1 MGDKENKAIIEVF
14 RELEQ
19 GYKQGDVDRCIATF
33 YKESVSLIGTAV
45 DEVRLGI
52 EEVRYQFQRDIE
64 QTSFRDLSFS
74 EFQFFFH
81 GNISYSVSDVNFIGE
96 TIEGENF
103 VMKGRSSA
111 MLEKNDGKWLFRHV
125 HSSVPDYDASEGNSF
140 AGIEVRLSVLFMKKR
155 NE

>member
-1 MGDKENKAIIEVF
+1 MNENDKKAIIEVF

-19 GYKQGDVDRCIATF
+19 SYKQGDVDRCIATF
-33 YKESVSLIGTAV
+33 YEENVSLIGTAV

-64 QTSFRDLSFS
+64 QTSFRDLSSS

-96 TIEGENF
+96 TVESEYF
-103 VMKGRSSA
+103 VMKGRYSA
-111 MLEKNDGKWLFRHV
+111 MLEKNNDKWLFRHV
-125 HSSVPDYDASEGNSF
+125 HCSVPDYDASEGNSF
-140 AGIEVRLSVLFMKKR
+140 AG
-155 NE
+155 N

>member
-1 MGDKENKAIIEVF
+1 MNENDKKAIIEVLH
-14 RELEQ
+14 ELEQ
-19 GYKQGDVDRCIATF
+19 GYKLGSVDRLTSAF
-33 YKESVSLIGTAV
+33 HKEDVSLIGTAV

-52 EEVRYQFQRDIE
+52 EEVRYQSQRDIE

-96 TIEGENF
+96 TVEGENF

-140 AGIEVRLSVLFMKKR
+140 AG
-155 NE
+155 N

>member
-1 MGDKENKAIIEVF
+1 MSDKENKAIIEVF

-33 YKESVSLIGTAV
+33 YKENVSLIGTAV
-45 DEVRLGI
+45 DEVRLGN
-52 EEVRYQFQRDIE
+52 EEVRYQLQRDIE

-74 EFQFFFH
+74 KFQFFFH

-96 TIEGENF
+96 TVEGENF
-103 VMKGRSSA
+103 VMQGRSSA

-140 AGIEVRLSVLFMKKR
+140 AG
-155 NE
+155 N

>member
-1 MGDKENKAIIEVF
+1 MSDKENKAIIEVF

-33 YKESVSLIGTAV
+33 YEENVSLIGTAV
-45 DEVRLGI
+45 DEVRLGN
-52 EEVRYQFQRDIE
+52 EEVRYQLQRDIE

-96 TIEGENF
+96 TVESENF
-103 VMKGRSSA
+103 VMKGRYSA
-111 MLEKNDGKWLFRHV
+111 MLEKNNGKWLFRHV
-125 HSSVPDYDASEGNSF
+125 HCSVPDYDDSEGNSF
-140 AGIEVRLSVLFMKKR
+140 AG
-155 NE
+155 N